1 MSPLARRGRMIL
13 LILVTIIVTERLIQ
27 HGIALH
33 VLGWEGVGWRKTL
46 RVCGE
51 LLLAGYVWWCGDRIW
66 KWLFCIQSLVN
77 GAVRLYLIAKMIQMA
92 WLIGKLAK
100 MPATVNLMAL
110 ASAFGPEILL
120 ASMHVVAAVAVVCL
134 PSVRAFLAYQQ
145 REAHWKKE
153 SIDNVEKWLASV
165 RARPQYERLT
175 LDLLRSLDGPRLLDV
190 IRDHILL
197 TTDGEYDAIAKL
209 SPGHQMI
216 YAISQLEAEV
226 NNGGFH
232 QYFWNTRGKFIF
244 MVVEGYRQLRHE
256 QNLRLALKSIESF
269 FGEEAEQANFQTDRL
284 DELLDKYQ
292 EARENSRLPD
302 LDKEPLASCEDEL
315 IAYAQ
320 AHLSEFV
327 TR

>member
-13 LILVTIIVTERLIQ
+13 LILMTMIVTERLIQ

-33 VLGWEGVGWRKTL
+33 VSGWEGVGWRKTL
-46 RVCGE
+46 RVVGE
-51 LLLAGYVWWCGDRIW
+51 LVLAGYVWWCGDRFW
-66 KWLFCIQSLVN
+66 RWLFCFLSLVN
-77 GAVRLYLIAKMIQMA
+77 GAVRLYVIARMVQMA

-100 MPATVNLMAL
+100 IPAAENLM
-110 ASAFGPEILL
+110 LL
-120 ASMHVVAAVAVVCL
+120 ASSFGSEIFLAAMHIVAALAVACL
-134 PSVRAFLAYQQ
+134 PSVRAFLAFQQ

-216 YAISQLEAEV
+216 HAITQLEAEV

-232 QYFWNTRGKFIF
+232 QYFWNTRGQFAF
-244 MVVEGYRQLRHE
+244 LVVEGYRRLRHE
-256 QNLRLALKSIESF
+256 QNLRLALKAMESF
-269 FGEEAEQANFQTDRL
+269 FGEEAEQSNFHTDRL
-284 DELLDKYQ
+284 DELLNMYQ
-292 EARENSRLPD
+292 EARENSQLPD
-302 LDKEPLASCEDEL
+302 LDKEPLASCEEEL

-320 AHLSEFV
+320 THLSEFV